1 MWGHDRRRPRTRW
14 RRWRSQE
21 VGTAPVSVRQGRW
34 CFNAGLLLT
43 RSNPVLV
50 GSWDGMN
57 GFFDAD
63 SVSCPDGADYSPP
76 RCRPLPETA
85 NRLDW
90 DSFSCCLL
98 MLFLS
103 FWLVWVFRIG
113 VGGEEKRELKEM
125 ERNARLSPAT
135 WNERGEA
142 VACLGTRKGKN
153 GPGPFPLSQSSSLLR
168 QPFHLGSFDG
178 PKIPCRWRPRRR
190 NTADDALLPD
200 GDDRSHTTRAP
211 PLRLCRRRS
220 RSASPTR
227 PPSSQKACSVNVA
240 SSPLVAFP
248 LSYRLLTLHSIG
260 AP

>member
-1 MWGHDRRRPRTRW
+1 MWGHDRRRPKTRW

-63 SVSCPDGADYSPP
+63 SVSGPDGADYSPP

-98 MLFLS
+98 MSFLS

-142 VACLGTRKGKN
+142 VSCLGIS
-153 GPGPFPLSQSSSLLR
+153 PFSPLPIILSSS
-168 QPFHLGSFDG
+168 
-178 PKIPCRWRPRRR
+178 
-190 NTADDALLPD
+190 T
-200 GDDRSHTTRAP
+200 
-211 PLRLCRRRS
+211 
-220 RSASPTR
+220 
-227 PPSSQKACSVNVA
+227 
-240 SSPLVAFP
+240 AFP
-248 LSYRLLTLHSIG
+248 PRLF
-260 AP
+260 